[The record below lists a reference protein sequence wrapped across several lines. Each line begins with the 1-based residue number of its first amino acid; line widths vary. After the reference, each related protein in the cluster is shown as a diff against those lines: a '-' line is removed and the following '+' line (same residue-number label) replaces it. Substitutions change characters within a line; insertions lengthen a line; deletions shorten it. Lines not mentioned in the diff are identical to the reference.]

1 MKLRVTISLAVVV
14 FAATGFVL
22 PAAAQRG
29 GVGISAPFAQGR
41 SSSRF
46 GPRTGFART
55 RLGFG
60 RFNRG
65 QFFPG
70 SLAYPYFYPPYFYP
84 DYNYQDEYPPIE
96 TQASPPQVI
105 TVQPTPAPAPAAS
118 PVESLVLENHGG
130 QWVRISNFASA
141 LAQPTQPDSGRAPA
155 P

>member
-55 RLGFG
+55 RLGFD

-84 DYNYQDEYPPIE
+84 DYDFQEYEPTQ
-96 TQASPPQVI
+96 TQAPPPQVI

-130 QWVRISNFASA
+130 QWVRVSNVGQPSA
-141 LAQPTQPDSGRAPA
+141 RAQ
-155 P
+155 